1 MTGGEAVS
9 ITARQPTAIHSALSM
24 LEAVA
29 AMGAGVTA
37 RQLAER
43 LGMPRA
49 TTYRLLN
56 LLVQDEYLVRTP
68 DLAGFALG
76 TKVALL
82 AGSIGV
88 ERIPRAARDILER
101 TRASARGGI
110 HLVLYRQDRV
120 VVADED
126 PDFPLSNRQGL
137 QHEPTRYAL
146 GLLPLV
152 VRGEAVRGE
161 HVADDLVAEFREQG
175 VIRVRD
181 GQRGCLVAPITD
193 AAGTL
198 AGALSY
204 SGPRRHIDDS
214 GAIALSV
221 VAAARELGPLL
232 T

>member
-1 MTGGEAVS
+1 MTAGDAVS
-9 ITARQPTAIHSALSM
+9 ITARQPAAIHSALSL

-68 DLAGFALG
+68 DLTGFALG

-88 ERIPRAARDILER
+88 ERIPRAARDVLER
-101 TRASARGGI
+101 TRESARGGI
-110 HLVLYRQDRV
+110 HLVLYRGDRV

-137 QHEPTRYAL
+137 QQEPTRYAL

-152 VRGEAVRGE
+152 VRGET
-161 HVADDLVAEFREQG
+161 VADDLVTELRSQG
-175 VIRVRD
+175 VIRARD
-181 GQRGCLVAPITD
+181 GQRGCLAAPITD
-193 AAGTL
+193 ASGTL

-204 SGPRRHIDDS
+204 SGPRRQIDSSDS
-214 GAIALSV
+214 IALSL

>member
-1 MTGGEAVS
+1 MTGGDAVS

-68 DLAGFALG
+68 DLTGFALG

-88 ERIPRAARDILER
+88 ERIPRAARDVLER

-120 VVADED
+120 IVADED

-146 GLLPLV
+146 GLLPFV
-152 VRGEAVRGE
+152 VRGEGT
-161 HVADDLVAEFREQG
+161 DDLIAELREHG
-175 VIRVRD
+175 VIRARD

-204 SGPRRHIDDS
+204 AGPRRHIDESD
-214 GAIALSV
+214 AIAESV

>member
-1 MTGGEAVS
+1 M
-9 ITARQPTAIHSALSM
+9 HSALSM

-68 DLAGFALG
+68 DLTGFALG
-76 TKVALL
+76 TKVAQL
-82 AGSIGV
+82 AGSVSV
-88 ERIPRAARDILER
+88 ERIPRAALDILER
-101 TRASARGGI
+101 TRANVRGGI
-110 HLVLYRQDRV
+110 HLVLYREGRIIF
-120 VVADED
+120 ADED
-126 PDFPLSNRQGL
+126 PDFPFSDRQAL
-137 QHEPTRYAL
+137 QHDPTHFAL
-146 GLLPLV
+146 GLLPPAM
-152 VRGEAVRGE
+152 RGDGAPD
-161 HVADDLVAEFREQG
+161 ALTTDLRLHG
-175 VIRVRD
+175 VIRVSD
-181 GQRGCLVAPITD
+181 GQRGCLAAPITD

-204 SGPRRHIDDS
+204 SGPRRHIDDP
-214 GAIALSV
+214 GGIAHSV
-221 VAAARELGPLL
+221 VSAARELGPLL

>member
-1 MTGGEAVS
+1 MTGGDAVS

-68 DLAGFALG
+68 DLTGFALG

-88 ERIPRAARDILER
+88 ERIPRAARDVLER

-120 VVADED
+120 IVADED

-146 GLLPLV
+146 SLLPFV
-152 VRGEAVRGE
+152 VRGEGT
-161 HVADDLVAEFREQG
+161 DDLIAELREHG
-175 VIRVRD
+175 VIRARD

-204 SGPRRHIDDS
+204 AGPRRHIDESD
-214 GAIALSV
+214 AIAESV

>member
-1 MTGGEAVS
+1 MTGGDGVS
-9 ITARQPTAIHSALSM
+9 ISARQPTAIHSALSM

-37 RQLAER
+37 RQLAEH

-68 DLAGFALG
+68 DLTGFALG

-82 AGSIGV
+82 AGSIAV
-88 ERIPRAARDILER
+88 ERVPRAARDVLER

-110 HLVLYRQDRV
+110 HLVLYRDGRIV
-120 VVADED
+120 IADED
-126 PDFPLSNRQGL
+126 PDFPLSNRLGL

-152 VRGEAVRGE
+152 VRGEVVRGE
-161 HVADDLVAEFREQG
+161 HVADDLVTELREQG
-175 VIRVRD
+175 VIRTRD

-193 AAGTL
+193 ASGAL

-204 SGPRRHIDDS
+204 SGPRRYIDESDS
-214 GAIALSV
+214 IALSV
-221 VAAARELGPLL
+221 IAAARELGPLL

>member
-1 MTGGEAVS
+1 MTGGDAVS

-37 RQLAER
+37 RQLAEQ

-68 DLAGFALG
+68 DLTGFALG

-88 ERIPRAARDILER
+88 ERIPRAARDVLER

-120 VVADED
+120 IVADED

-146 GLLPLV
+146 GLLPFV
-152 VRGEAVRGE
+152 VRGEAVHGE
-161 HVADDLVAEFREQG
+161 GTDDLVAELREHG
-175 VIRVRD
+175 VIRARD

-204 SGPRRHIDDS
+204 AGPRRHIDESD
-214 GAIALSV
+214 AIAESV

>member
-1 MTGGEAVS
+1 MTQSDGVS

-68 DLAGFALG
+68 DLTGFALG
-76 TKVALL
+76 AKVAQL
-82 AGSIGV
+82 AGNATV
-88 ERIPRAARDILER
+88 ARIPRAALDVLER
-101 TRASARGGI
+101 TRASVRGGI
-110 HLVLYRQDRV
+110 HLVLYREGRIIL
-120 VVADED
+120 ADED
-126 PDFPLSNRQGL
+126 PDFPFSDRQAL
-137 QHEPTRYAL
+137 QQDPTRFAL
-146 GLLPLV
+146 GLLPMAM
-152 VRGEAVRGE
+152 RGGDVPDELIS
-161 HVADDLVAEFREQG
+161 DLRLHG
-175 VIRVRD
+175 MIRCGD
-181 GQRGCLVAPITD
+181 GQRACLAAPITD
-193 AAGTL
+193 AAGAL

-204 SGPRRHIDDS
+204 SGPRKHIDAP
-214 GAIALSV
+214 GVLAYSV